1 MVNGFVWIGNLGAD
15 TSGGSDVFESV
26 GWETTLAT
34 VVVVGSSAIHELLFG
49 QAIELLILE

>member
-1 MVNGFVWIGNLGAD
+1 LVNGFVWIGNLGAD